1 MASHGESVMDLA
13 SELIFPSLTYVK
25 LANLTTGKVRSGT
38 NIKEQA
44 KSVDSM
50 SMFLFISI

>member
-25 LANLTTGKVRSGT
+25 LANRHYREGEVRHEHQRTGEICR
-38 NIKEQA
+38 
-44 KSVDSM
+44 
-50 SMFLFISI
+50 